1 MGNIVKLIKL
11 VMEWYRQRK
20 FKRDLAKGMNDMCFD
35 SLIEKPQQGYVKG
48 SHYEGTMVD
57 ANEYRPE
64 RKIEK
69 VEGVKPFERPS
80 LEEEVNHAGK

>member
-1 MGNIVKLIKL
+1 MVKFIKM
-11 VMEWYRQRK
+11 VVAMYKQWK
-20 FKRDLAKGMNDMCFD
+20 FKRDLVRDMGDMSFD
-35 SLIEKPQQGYVKG
+35 NLIDKPQQGYVKG

-64 RKIEK
+64 SKIEK

-80 LEEEVNHAGK
+80 LAKEVDHAGTR